1 MQIQVTD
8 ASLLHKLFAE
18 EGVEIPEEAMLHV
31 VRKLSNPAGCHWCG
45 ARTKVGVVVPA
56 KGKTPEYVKLAC
68 CGKKVS

>member
-1 MQIQVTD
+1 MSADLERLKKIMVSQDIDVSD
-8 ASLLHKLFAE
+8 ERFVRSFRLFE
-18 EGVEIPEEAMLHV
+18 
-31 VRKLSNPAGCHWCG
+31 NPAGCEHCG

>member
-1 MQIQVTD
+1 MSADLERLKKIMVSQDIDVD
-8 ASLLHKLFAE
+8 DERMIRAFRLFE
-18 EGVEIPEEAMLHV
+18 
-31 VRKLSNPAGCHWCG
+31 NPAGCEHCG